1 MRKFKLTATRL
12 RATGL
17 IAAIGIALGASIEIA
32 AAQSRLFSCP
42 HARVLDVTITGPDTI
57 SAGPIEGKTLQMK
70 KDPSNAF
77 HFYWGDYA
85 VKFAPDGSEA
95 TLEIPDFGSTK
106 CIYGHGGAAPALPQP
121 APQRNANNGNPCGPG
136 FHPVPETDRCDPN
149 PGTNP
154 NAQPRRTGSAEG
166 QFPMGGQSL
175 GGIVRAEPSLS
186 SARVSSLAEGT
197 AITLMAR
204 AGTMD
209 GYDWFVIQF
218 RGQTGYQWGGIMC
231 SDAPIRGILQQCQP

>member
-1 MRKFKLTATRL
+1 MRKFWLTATGL
-12 RATGL
+12 RAAVF
-17 IAAIGIALGASIEIA
+17 IVAIGIASSASIETA

-70 KDPSNAF
+70 KDPNNAF

-106 CIYGHGGAAPALPQP
+106 CTYGHGGAAASPQP
-121 APQRNANNGNPCGPG
+121 VPQRNANNPCGPG

-154 NAQPRRTGSAEG
+154 NA
-166 QFPMGGQSL
+166 
-175 GGIVRAEPSLS
+175 
-186 SARVSSLAEGT
+186 
-197 AITLMAR
+197 
-204 AGTMD
+204 
-209 GYDWFVIQF
+209 
-218 RGQTGYQWGGIMC
+218 
-231 SDAPIRGILQQCQP
+231 